1 LRRQFELHND
11 LGNPMTLNISAPPVG
26 SHPLPH
32 VDDYLEMGQKADAS
46 DVHLGVAAPP
56 IWRVNGT
63 LQPMWP
69 DAPRLTSQQT
79 VALAEGFMP
88 KVYKQELDTRGDSDF
103 AYENKW
109 ARYRTSVVRQRLGIE
124 IVFRVINTKVRT
136 MDELGLPQQ
145 LKILTRYQNGLI
157 LATGSVG
164 TGKSTTLA
172 AMIEQV
178 NTERHDHIITLEDP
192 IEYIITSKNCH
203 VSQREV
209 FTHTESFATAL
220 RAALRED
227 PDVIMVGEMRD
238 LETISLAITA
248 SETGH
253 LVLATLHTSNAS
265 RTLDRLLDVFPSDQ
279 QEQIRVMVA
288 ESLRGVISHQLIPKK
303 DGTGRVLA
311 LEILTNTPAVANV
324 IREAKTY
331 MLPGIIQTGK
341 KQGMRLMD
349 DALIELYERGLI
361 SAEEAYARADQKQI
375 VRQHLKM

>member
-1 LRRQFELHND
+1 
-11 LGNPMTLNISAPPVG
+11 MIAKAPDIPVK
-26 SHPLPH
+26 SHPLGH
-32 VDDYLEMGQKADAS
+32 VDEYLEIGQKAGAS
-46 DVHLGVAAPP
+46 DVHLAVNAQP
-56 IWRVNGT
+56 IWRLHGS
-63 LQPMWP
+63 LEPIWP
-69 DAPRLTSQQT
+69 DAPLLTGEQT
-79 VALAEGFMP
+79 AALAESFVP
-88 KVYKQELDTRGDSDF
+88 DVYKTELNERGDSDF
-103 AYENKW
+103 AYANEF

-124 IVFRVINTKVRT
+124 IVFRVINAHVRT
-136 MDELGLPQQ
+136 MDELGLPEH
-145 LKILTRYQNGLI
+145 LKLLTRYQNGLI

-172 AMIEQV
+172 AMIQQI
-178 NTERHDHIITLEDP
+178 NMERRDHIITLEDP
-192 IEYIITSKNCH
+192 TEYIITSKNCH
-203 VSQREV
+203 VSQREI

-220 RAALRED
+220 RASLRED

-265 RTLDRLLDVFPSDQ
+265 RTLDRLLDVFPAHQ
-279 QEQIRVMVA
+279 QEQVRVMVS
-288 ESLRGVISHQLIPKK
+288 ESLRGVISHQLIPTK

-349 DALIELYERGLI
+349 DALIDLYDRGMI
-361 SAEEAYARADQKQI
+361 SGDEAYARADQKLMMGK
-375 VRQHLKM
+375 HLGK

>member
-1 LRRQFELHND
+1 
-11 LGNPMTLNISAPPVG
+11 MIAKPPDIQAK
-26 SHPLPH
+26 SHPLGH
-32 VDDYLEMGQKADAS
+32 VDEYLEIGQKADAS
-46 DVHLGVAAPP
+46 DVHLAVNAQP

-63 LQPMWP
+63 LQPIWP
-69 DAPRLTSQQT
+69 DAPRLTSEQT
-79 VALAEGFMP
+79 AALAESFVP
-88 KVYKQELDTRGDSDF
+88 DAYKQELNTRGDSDF
-103 AYENKW
+103 AYANKF

-124 IVFRVINTKVRT
+124 IVFRLIKTKVRT
-136 MDELGLPQQ
+136 MKELELPDH
-145 LKILTRYQNGLI
+145 LKLLTRYQNGLI

-172 AMIEQV
+172 AMVQQI
-178 NTERHDHIITLEDP
+178 NMERRDHIITLEDP
-192 IEYIITSKNCH
+192 IEYIIPSKNCH

-209 FTHTESFATAL
+209 FTHTESFGTAL
-220 RAALRED
+220 RASLRED

-265 RTLDRLLDVFPSDQ
+265 RTLDRLLDVFPADQ
-279 QEQIRVMVA
+279 QEQVRVMVS
-288 ESLRGVISHQLIPKK
+288 ESLRGVISHQLIPRA

-349 DALIELYERGLI
+349 DALIDLYDHGLI
-361 SAEEAYARADQKQI
+361 SQEEAYARADQKQMM
-375 VRQHLKM
+375 REYLKL